1 MNLSEKFWDNRYKA
15 KDTGWDLGEISPP
28 LKAYFDQLKNK
39 DLKILIPGGGHSY
52 EAEYLHTKGFKNV
65 YVVDVSK
72 IALENLNNRVL
83 GFPAKHLINSDF
95 FDVDSAFDLIIEQ
108 TFFCA
113 IDPNLR
119 PAYAAKA
126 FELLNTNGKV
136 VGLLF
141 DDALNDDKPP
151 FGGSK
156 AEYIEY
162 FHPYFDILIMEDAHN
177 SIDSRRG
184 RELFFKIEK
193 KQLETPLY

>member
-1 MNLSEKFWDNRYKA
+1 MNLSDKFWDNRYKA

-52 EAEYLHTKGFKNV
+52 EAEYLHAKGFKNV

-72 IALENLNNRVL
+72 TALVNLNNRVVD
-83 GFPAKHLINSDF
+83 FPAKHLINSDF

-113 IDPNLR
+113 IEPNLR

-141 DDALNDDKPP
+141 DDTLNNDKPP

-156 AEYIEY
+156 AEYTEY